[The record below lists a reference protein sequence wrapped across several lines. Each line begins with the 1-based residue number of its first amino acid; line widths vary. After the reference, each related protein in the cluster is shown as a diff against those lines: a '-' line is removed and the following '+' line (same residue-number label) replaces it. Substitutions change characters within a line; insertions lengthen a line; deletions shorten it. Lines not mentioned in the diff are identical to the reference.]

1 MRSPVR
7 LSRRLRLIWWAF
19 VTIVAA
25 AYVLVSFAEVDIAE
39 WLISK
44 VGIVGAL
51 VTCGLIASALLW
63 IASRSDD

>member
-1 MRSPVR
+1 MRRPVR

-19 VTIVAA
+19 VAIVAA

-44 VGIVGAL
+44 VGVVGAL
-51 VTCGLIASALLW
+51 VSCGLLFSALLW
-63 IASRSDD
+63 IAARSED